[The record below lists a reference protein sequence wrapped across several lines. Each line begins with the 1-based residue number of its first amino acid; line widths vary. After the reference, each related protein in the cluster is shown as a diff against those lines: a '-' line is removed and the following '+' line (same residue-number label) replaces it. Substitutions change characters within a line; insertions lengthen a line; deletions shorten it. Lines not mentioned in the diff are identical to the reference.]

1 MKYVIKN
8 YISVHISTF
17 SVSFL
22 EGWVILN
29 FLFPTNPYGAPKR
42 VKMCVLIKINA
53 TIKSSSKIMNIYKI
67 LPSSYGFIGNG
78 KF

>member
-1 MKYVIKN
+1 MSDSTKYVIKN

-17 SVSFL
+17 WVSFL

-53 TIKSSSKIMNIYKI
+53 TIKFFMQNYEYI
-67 LPSSYGFIGNG
+67 
-78 KF
+78 

>member
-1 MKYVIKN
+1 MSDSTKYVITN

-17 SVSFL
+17 WVPFL

-53 TIKSSSKIMNIYKI
+53 TIKFFMQNYEYI
-67 LPSSYGFIGNG
+67 
-78 KF
+78 